1 MRLSRGTCLFLV
13 ILLACLICDF
23 FIARGQIPNAD
34 FTQNYREI
42 FAIRDGNLLLK
53 NWLLASDDFYFTD
66 LPFYLVPSLF
76 LGPSLVIIDLAPFLI
91 FACLLITA
99 LLIAARIWPAGTN
112 RLIAMFAI
120 LFLFGIP
127 DAPGTVLLLD
137 GAIHNATILFA
148 LLLVLIAQPIFTGQP
163 FRNRNFIPFFLIAF
177 ALAASDPLGLI
188 FCLAPLLVF
197 IALRGWLHRRF
208 EPAELPLA
216 ITTIAAIAA
225 AILFRT
231 ILPQLGGFTTAPA
244 YNSNFIATPGGLVSN
259 LHGLLTGLRT
269 LFSSIPPGPGL
280 WPACIAL
287 IRRAS
292 EILVAIIA
300 AFIIINTPARREDG
314 VPQFLVLGAALL
326 LALDACSDYFTS
338 QIFLG
343 GQFTATGT
351 RFIMP
356 AFIFLSLAAA
366 LKLPALPRRLR
377 PALWPAG
384 LAAAL
389 YFATAVWHTA
399 PLLTAPPAYQT
410 TPEARLAQWLIAAR
424 LTYGVGPYWTAE
436 LTQALAQNRVI
447 IDPIRANLPETTT
460 APFKWLCD
468 TTSLTAN
475 RRPQFAVFPPDNG
488 FGLTIADITASYGPP
503 SQILDVY
510 GFYLMQ
516 FPP

>member
-1 MRLSRGTCLFLV
+1 MRLSRGTCLFLF

-23 FIARGQIPNAD
+23 FIARGQVPNAD
-34 FTQNYREI
+34 FTQNYREM

-53 NWLLASDDFYFTD
+53 NWLLTSDDFYFTD
-66 LPFYLVPSLF
+66 LPFYLIPSLF
-76 LGPSLVIIDLAPFLI
+76 LGPSLIITYLAPYLI

-99 LLIAARIWPAGTN
+99 LLIAARTWHAGNN

-127 DAPGTVLLLD
+127 GSPGTVLLLD
-137 GAIHNATILFA
+137 GAIHNATIFFA
-148 LLLVLIAQPIFTGQP
+148 LLLVLIAQPAFSDQA
-163 FRNRNFIPFFLIAF
+163 FRNRNLIPFFLIAF

-188 FCLAPLLVF
+188 FCLAPFPIF
-197 IALRGWLHRRF
+197 IALRAWLHRTF
-208 EPAELPLA
+208 EPAELLLA
-216 ITTIAAIAA
+216 ATTIAAIAV
-225 AILFRT
+225 AILFT
-231 ILPQLGGFTTAPA
+231 NILPQLGGFTTVPA
-244 YNSNFIATPGGLVSN
+244 YNTNFIATPGVLISN

-269 LFSSIPPGPGL
+269 LFSSIPPDPGL
-280 WPACIAL
+280 WPTFIAL
-287 IRRAS
+287 IRRAT
-292 EILVAIIA
+292 ELLVASIA
-300 AFIIINTPARREDG
+300 AFIIITTPANREDG

-326 LALDACSDYFTS
+326 LAFDACSDYFTS

-356 AFIFLSLAAA
+356 VFIFLTLAAA
-366 LKLPALPRRLR
+366 LKLPALPRLFR

-384 LAAAL
+384 LAATL
-389 YFATAVWHTA
+389 YFATAACHTA

-468 TTSLTAN
+468 TSSLTAN

-488 FGLTIADITASYGPP
+488 FGLAIADVTATYGAP
-503 SQILDVY
+503 SQILNVY